1 MIRKLQLLVVLLLF
15 LPLGSAAQEP
25 AGVWEGTLSMD
36 AASLRLVFRIAASP
50 DGYTATLDSPDQGVR
65 GIPVDSVAF
74 RGGELAFRIGAL
86 NASFRGNL
94 LPGGMLMGEFV
105 QFGRSSML
113 LFTRREAPRR
123 PQTPQPPFPYATRE
137 VTFPSRAA
145 GVTLAGTL
153 TLPDSLP
160 LRAAVVLVT
169 GSGLQNRDEELFD
182 HKPFWVIADYL
193 TRRGIA
199 VLRYDDRG
207 FGASETEQRAL
218 LADATTADFA
228 LDALGAVDWLRAQ
241 PGFDAVRIGI
251 LGHSEGGTIAFLA
264 AAEEP
269 AVAFVVSLAGG
280 LVPGGR
286 LSLLQNRRA
295 MELQGLDAPMIDVC
309 CRLIGRCHA
318 MLRATPLAEL
328 PGRLSALKAEL
339 SADPEVQALPETLRT
354 HILRLL
360 DGAAA
365 SPWVYHFLTFDPSEA
380 IRRTGDRP
388 VLALNGALDR
398 QVDAGVNLGAVRRL
412 LGDSELL
419 TVKEYPSLNHLFQHC
434 TTGDVAEYE
443 TIEETFS
450 PAVLTDLAAWIGS
463 LRPLGE

>member
-1 MIRKLQLLVVLLLF
+1 
-15 LPLGSAAQEP
+15 
-25 AGVWEGTLSMD
+25 
-36 AASLRLVFRIAASP
+36 
-50 DGYTATLDSPDQGVR
+50 
-65 GIPVDSVAF
+65 
-74 RGGELAFRIGAL
+74 
-86 NASFRGNL
+86 
-94 LPGGMLMGEFV
+94 
-105 QFGRSSML
+105 ML

-207 FGASETEQRAL
+207 FGASEAEQRAL

-450 PAVLTDLAAWIGS
+450 PAVLADLAAWIGS